1 MKITKRQIRSIIKA
15 ENHKIRVENHK
26 LLSERSGSEERVSEM
41 REFSASKG
49 GKRVMSEG
57 RKIRA
62 AGEAIRFVSEEH
74 TGNMRRTLANVSE
87 FVEKLGTSLEGI
99 GLLQETE
106 SATSGLPT
114 TSELKQLHR
123 EIARLEK

>member
-1 MKITKRQIRSIIKA
+1 MKVTRRQIRSIIKA

-26 LLSERSGSEERVSEM
+26 LLSERSDSEERVSEM

-57 RKIRA
+57 RKIRS
-62 AGEAIRFVSEEH
+62 AGEAIRSISEEH
-74 TGNMRRTLANVSE
+74 TGNMRRTLTNVSE
-87 FVEKLGTSLEGI
+87 FVEKLGTALEGI

-106 SATSGLPT
+106 SATGGLPT
-114 TSELKQLHR
+114 TSELKRLHR

>member
-1 MKITKRQIRSIIKA
+1 MKVTRRQIRRIIRE
-15 ENHKIRVENHK
+15 ENQKPLR
-26 LLSERSGSEERVSEM
+26 ERADSEERVSEM

-62 AGEAIRFVSEEH
+62 AGEAIRSVSEEH